1 MMLDQRSR
9 VDVVPIRTGRNRYKY
24 PLPAFVHA
32 PTPPTSSKHAEVS
45 VMCFLGWLCCLG
57 WLKAEFSACLNFSSW
72 SLWGANVD
80 RSGIRQVTPNRK

>member
-32 PTPPTSSKHAEVS
+32 PTSTNFFKTCRGVCNVFS
-45 VMCFLGWLCCLG
+45 WLVVLFG
-57 WLKAEFSACLNFSSW
+57 LVE
-72 SLWGANVD
+72 G
-80 RSGIRQVTPNRK
+80 RI